1 MSVYDSYAKATA
13 AEGLIDPTLAM
24 NASAV
29 TDYSTQ
35 MAFLD
40 IAKMMRPWFGQID
53 GEKFGAVSNI
63 DLRDGGF
70 LDDNGW
76 PTAVPDGV
84 DAIETIWVWNT
95 STEAASYRAGT
106 YVLEYE
112 GEGELALDRNAT
124 ILSEEPGR
132 IVFSVTGDKNL
143 SLSILS
149 TDPDGAGDYIRDISI
164 VREDYVELHEA
175 GAIFNPQWLEMLEDL
190 RQLRFM
196 DWSKTNDSNIVEWD
210 DRVTLDNFN
219 WGGAGAPV
227 EVMVRLA
234 NELGTDAWFCM
245 PANASDDYIRQ
256 FATYV
261 RDNLD
266 PGLTASVEFSN
277 ETWNWS
283 FDQADDISAMAKADW
298 GEATTAGET
307 VHYNAKLATEMALIW
322 DEVFAEV
329 DDAPGLVKVMGAQTG
344 AVGRTKSLLKAGTWF
359 NEEPDD
365 AVSPADVFD
374 AVAVTT
380 YFGSAVSVSE
390 DLRNELIAVIDDP
403 EINAFDWLAE
413 KLMDPDYPSSVPRT
427 LAALREQKEMVKSF
441 GLDLV
446 AYEGGQHVHHMFK
459 VPKEA
464 AALGDFLAEF
474 VRSPQMADLY
484 QALWDGWSEI
494 GDGSFMQFGSVS
506 QSSKWGSWAVWEN
519 LEDSNPRGDL
529 LIELNEETASWWE
542 GGGANAAYLQGVTR
556 LGGDADDILVGTEA
570 EDYLIGGAG
579 DDVLIAGTGNDGIN
593 GGDGH
598 DLLLLSGTPLDYDI
612 VAEGD
617 GYRITGPD
625 GSDFVINVEEF
636 LFEDDS
642 TFTFDASAAPQ
653 EDLSVQFTSA
663 LSALML
669 SRNSTQL
676 GRTDLVVFENDV
688 VQATDTGRGV
698 MVQAVNP
705 WAAIGKELAE
715 ITDNVEE
722 VYLIAARGEFVEI
735 GGRSVTANYWTT
747 MTNLDAKGG
756 AALADTA
763 LEATT
768 ALAAVTW
775 GVIEIVG
782 TSYGDILFGRGA
794 DDVFSGGG
802 GADVLIGRGGNDRL
816 HGGEGNDTLVGGA
829 GEDIFVFDKGDG
841 MDRIIDFTAEDQL
854 DLRGLGLGVGQSL
867 EEFASLGDAGDLNL
881 DFGDGDLLI
890 FKGLGL
896 EDVAWIDALV

>member
-365 AVSPADVFD
+365 AVSPADVFN

-427 LAALREQKEMVKSF
+427 LAALREQKEMVESF

-494 GDGSFMQFGSVS
+494 GDGSFMQFGWVS

-542 GGGANAAYLQGVTR
+542 DGGANEAYLQGVT
-556 LGGDADDILVGTEA
+556 LTGGAGDDVLVGTEA
-570 EDYLIGGAG
+570 EDYLIGGDG
-579 DDVLIAGTGNDGIN
+579 DDVLISGAGDDGLNGGAGYDVLLLAGTAA
-593 GGDGH
+593 
-598 DLLLLSGTPLDYDI
+598 DYQI
-612 VAEGD
+612 IAKGE
-617 GYRITGPD
+617 GYRLNGPD
-625 GSDFVINVEEF
+625 GSDFVINIEEF
-636 LFEDDS
+636 LFEDDTS
-642 TFTFDASAAPQ
+642 FVFAAAAAAAF
-653 EDLSVQFTSA
+653 EFLSP

-669 SRNSTQL
+669 SRDASSLL
-676 GRTDLVVFENDV
+676 GRVDLVSIENDV
-688 VQATDTGRGV
+688 AVAADLEEGV
-698 MVQAVNP
+698 TVLAVKKGSVIGGELSDMV
-705 WAAIGKELAE
+705 
-715 ITDNVEE
+715 DNVEE
-722 VYLIAARGEFVEI
+722 VYMVAARGEVVEI
-735 GGRSVTANYWTT
+735 GEHEVGANYWTL
-747 MTNLDAKGG
+747 MTNQDGKGGEMLAATALDAAG
-756 AALADTA
+756 ALAGLAIEAAEVRGSSYNDT
-763 LEATT
+763 
-768 ALAAVTW
+768 
-775 GVIEIVG
+775 
-782 TSYGDILFGRGA
+782 FMGRDA
-794 DDVFSGGG
+794 DDVFSGEAGR
-802 GADVLIGRGGNDRL
+802 DSLIGRRGNDILR
-816 HGGEGNDTLVGGA
+816 GGTGNDTLNGGA
-829 GEDIFVFDKGDG
+829 GEDIFIFDEGDG
-841 MDRIIDFTAEDQL
+841 NDRIIDFKAEDTL
-854 DLRGLGLGVGQSL
+854 DLRGLNLNEGAAL
-867 EEFASLGDAGDLNL
+867 EDFASLNSAGHLTL
-881 DFGDGDLLI
+881 DFGDGDSI
-890 FKGLGL
+890 MFKGLDLG
-896 EDVAWIDALV
+896 DVAWIDALV